1 MTMMGF
7 HVLFP
12 EEAEREC
19 RTVRPIH
26 DESLPEHLFI
36 FTEAYCFAPNCDCRR
51 VLVNVLDAETHEHV
65 ATLSY
70 GFDPPEPPCD
80 EDEQLFLDTLNP
92 QSSFSEYF
100 LKIFEEMVTNDT
112 AYRDRLVRHYEM
124 WKSVIDDPTHPA
136 HEKIRPAQAS
146 LEDAERTEPVRR
158 SGPKVGANASC
169 PCGSGRK
176 YKNCC
181 RP

>member
-7 HVLFP
+7 HELFP

-19 RTVRPIH
+19 RTVRPMNH
-26 DESLPEHLFI
+26 ESLPEHSFI
-36 FTEAYCFAPNCDCRR
+36 FAEAYCFAPNCDCRR
-51 VLVNVLDAETHEHV
+51 VMVNVIDADTGEHV
-65 ATLSY
+65 ATLNY
-70 GFDPPEPPCD
+70 GFDPPEPPFD
-80 EDEQLFLDTLNP
+80 DDDQLFLDNLNP
-92 QSSFSEYF
+92 QSPLSQSFLEM
-100 LKIFEEMVTNDT
+100 FEEMVGSDT

-136 HEKIRPAQAS
+136 QEVIAPAQAR
-146 LEDAERTEPVRR
+146 LDGAERIEPERR
-158 SGPKVGANASC
+158 SGPKIGANAPC

-176 YKNCC
+176 YKKCC